1 MALSDLTPEE
11 WRKRLT
17 QAHDKVLPEL
27 RLMDAYYEGTQPLSY
42 LAPEIQAELND
53 RMRQVVINWPQ
64 LIVDALDERLD
75 IEGFRYAKS
84 GNTEDDLWAIWQANA
99 LDEGSQQAHVDAM
112 ALRRSYAI
120 VGVNEADDA
129 TPLITPESALEVYA
143 ERDPRT
149 RQEIAAIKRWEEPS
163 TGGAAPEKNT
173 MLYLPGRRIHFQQ
186 IKGKWDIADQDDHG
200 VGAPD
205 EDGSSPG
212 QLLVVTLANRPRLK
226 YMDGT
231 SELRAIIPLS
241 DAACKIASDM
251 MVSAEY
257 HAMPRRWGTGMSLD
271 DFADENGQPLGALSS
286 VAGKLWASE
295 NKDAKYGQFP
305 EAQLTNFHDTI
316 NALARLVAA
325 ISGLPPAFLG
335 LATDQP
341 PSADAMRAGEAR
353 LVKRAERRQRSFG
366 EAWERV
372 MRLTLLLRDG
382 ELDPKAQSLETIW
395 ADASTPTY
403 AEKADAVTKL
413 HGAGILPTEQA
424 WEDLGY
430 SAEQIE
436 RMRQMQDEAL
446 SRVTAADLHALST
459 APGNVPGG
467 AQGAAGE
474 SPAPPGPEAA
484 PEASTAASAA

>member
-1 MALSDLTPEE
+1 MALSDLTPED

-17 QAHDKVLPEL
+17 QAHDKALPEL

-53 RMRQVVINWPQ
+53 RMRQVVIAWPQ

-84 GNTEDDLWAIWQANA
+84 GSTEEDLWAIWQANA

-112 ALRRSYAI
+112 ALRRAYAI
-120 VGVNEADDA
+120 VGTNDDDES

-149 RQEIAAIKRWEEPS
+149 RREVAAIKRWEEPS
-163 TGGAAPEKNT
+163 SGGAAPTKSA
-173 MLYLPGRRIHFQQ
+173 MLYLPNSRVQFEQQ
-186 IKGKWDIADQDDHG
+186 KGKWTVVDQDDHG
-200 VGAPD
+200 L
-205 EDGSSPG
+205 G
-212 QLLVVTLANRPRLK
+212 QLQVVTLANRPRLK

-271 DFADENGQPLGALSS
+271 DFADENGQPLGALSA
-286 VAGKLWASE
+286 VAGKMWANG
-295 NKDAKYGQFP
+295 NKEAKFGQFP

-316 NALARLVAA
+316 NSLARLVAA
-325 ISGLPPAFLG
+325 ISGLPPAFVG
-335 LATDQP
+335 LATAQP
-341 PSADAMRAGEAR
+341 PSADAIRAGEAR
-353 LVKRAERRQRSFG
+353 LVKRAERRQRAFG

-382 ELDPKAQSLETIW
+382 SLDPKAQSLETVW
-395 ADASTPTY
+395 ADAATPTY
-403 AEKADAVTKL
+403 AQKADAVTKL
-413 HGAGILPTEQA
+413 HAAGILPTEQA

-430 SAEQIE
+430 SAEQRE

-446 SRVTAADLHALST
+446 TRMTAADLHGLST
-459 APGNVPGG
+459 AQPDVPPAPAVEQPAT
-467 AQGAAGE
+467 AQQVPELAQPVAAG
-474 SPAPPGPEAA
+474 
-484 PEASTAASAA
+484 